1 MNAAPR
7 RILLVSGA
15 SAELTEVVHE
25 AATDV
30 GLEVKL
36 TSSAGEFKSAFVP
49 FDPSV
54 VALDLQLTDMPW
66 YELLYW
72 ISETVR
78 PPKLLLL
85 SADDE
90 VLRMAVT
97 LARAWQ
103 LSLIAALPKPVPRA
117 ELQKVLAAETA

>member
-1 MNAAPR
+1 M
-7 RILLVSGA
+7 LLVSDV
-15 SAELTEVVHE
+15 SAELAEVVHE
-25 AATDV
+25 AATEV
-30 GLEVKL
+30 GLDVKS
-36 TSSAGEFKSAFVP
+36 TSSAGDFKSAFVP
-49 FDPSV
+49 FDPAV
-54 VALDLQLTDMPW
+54 VALDLQFADMPW

-103 LSLIAALPKPVPRA
+103 LSLIAALPTSVPRT
-117 ELQKVLAAETA
+117 ELQKVLAAETT